1 MLHVDRVLSLEL
13 RHPHP
18 LFEYTML
25 SGIFIPLSEYT
36 LHWYIPYLE
45 YSCIDGNFHFLLI

>member
-1 MLHVDRVLSLEL
+1 MLHMDRVLSLEL